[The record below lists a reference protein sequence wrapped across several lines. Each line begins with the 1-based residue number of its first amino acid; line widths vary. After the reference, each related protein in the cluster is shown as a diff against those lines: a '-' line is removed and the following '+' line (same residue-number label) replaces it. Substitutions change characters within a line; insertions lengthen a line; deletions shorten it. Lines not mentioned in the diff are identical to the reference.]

1 MRLSNLLSFY
11 LFVLAHAV
19 AWNAPLLAGVWL
31 FRHRVPGTVARIM
44 VALGFSAATG
54 WLFWKMEW
62 FDVWR
67 HGIPS
72 LSYLFG
78 LYLPWLVAVGVVG
91 WFLCGRVVRERPG
104 SRVPLR

>member
-1 MRLSNLLSFY
+1 MRLFNLLSFY

-19 AWNAPLLAGVWL
+19 VWNAPLLAGVWL
-31 FRHRVPGTVARIM
+31 FRHRVRGTLARIM
-44 VALGFSAATG
+44 VALGFSAVTA

-78 LYLPWLVAVGVVG
+78 LYLPWIVAVGVAG
-91 WFLCGRVVRERPG
+91 WFLGGWVVRERHG
-104 SRVPLR
+104 SSVQLR